1 MGNYYVTKEEMKSS
15 EVKFKE
21 ICITHLSNVQ
31 EEQERFIDKI
41 VEQIIKD
48 AKSNLDKIFEP
59 SIIDKYEN
67 LFDFSCY
74 ELALMMIK
82 IAAKHTDEYPTHWGF
97 NKRCKEFEDILY
109 GDV

>member
-1 MGNYYVTKEEMKSS
+1 MVNYDVTKDEMESS
-15 EVKFKE
+15 ETKFRE

-31 EEQERFIDKI
+31 TEQERFIDKI

-48 AKSNLDKIFEP
+48 AKNNLDKIFES
-59 SIIDKYEN
+59 SIIDKYED

-82 IAAKHTDEYPTHWGF
+82 IAAKHIDEYPTHWGF
-97 NKRCKEFEDILY
+97 NKRCKEFENILY